1 MVVSDVHSLHQV
13 IDSAGVLI
21 VWSSWRTSSPGH
33 WHASLHSRKHSSCV
47 CISFRCLILKLKFY
61 VVFMNKN
68 CFLKAVIVP
77 VMLLTKI
84 NAPVSVLWC
93 LSFRWSQIFNIM
105 AVPNYSRFVNN
116 TADATQR
123 RYMRSYMREYREDM
137 FQLFL
142 FVACLI
148 KEVPVHHMFNNLL
161 EMLNL
166 SSLLCSIMSHMSRF
180 KVKMNQKLI
189 IFVWFTCI

>member
-13 IDSAGVLI
+13 IDSAGVII

-33 WHASLHSRKHSSCV
+33 LHASLHSRKHSSCV
-47 CISFRCLILKLKFY
+47 CISLRCLILKLKFY
-61 VVFMNKN
+61 VVCMNKN

-77 VMLLTKI
+77 VMLLKII

-116 TADATQR
+116 TADAIQR

-137 FQLFL
+137 VQLFL
-142 FVACLI
+142 FVVCFI
-148 KEVPVHHMFNNLL
+148 KEVPVHHMFNNLF

-166 SSLLCSIMSHMSRF
+166 SLLCSIMSHMSRF